1 MKEMVTTR
9 FAPSPTG
16 NLHIGGCRTLLYN
29 WLFAKKHNGKLI
41 LRIEDTDLKRSTDA
55 AIQNILE
62 GIKWLGLNWDDE
74 IAYQSANIN
83 RHREIAFQLLE
94 NGKAYKCYCT
104 EEELGEMR
112 EEAIKKKK
120 SAFYNNKW
128 RDREPNEK
136 DKNIKPVIRIKTPLG
151 GITEIND
158 SVQGTVR
165 FENEDLDDF
174 IILRSD
180 ESPTYLLASAVDDHD
195 MGVTH
200 IIRGDDHLNNA
211 ARQYHIFKAMNWK
224 IPEYTHIPLIHSP
237 DGAKLS
243 KRDGALSVSDYKS
256 EGFLSKAILNYLLR
270 LGWSY
275 GDKEYFSQDE
285 MIEYFDVKNIHKSPA
300 RLDHKKL
307 LSINSYYLNTES
319 DSAIIELISLSKG
332 VEIPIENQEKI
343 KLILEHVKT
352 KSKTLNELIE
362 LIEYL
367 LIARPPIIDSVMMEL
382 LNPEKIKLLDF
393 FYRDLSSIKDWSIQ
407 EITYLFE
414 KFTNDQNIKLIDIA
428 KPLRVALTGRIVPTG
443 IYELIYAL
451 GKEDTLTRISQHL
464 YK

>member
-1 MKEMVTTR
+1 MKEMVITR

-29 WLFAKKHNGKLI
+29 WLFAKKYNGKLI

-55 AIQNILE
+55 ALQNILE

-74 IAYQSANIN
+74 IAYQSDNIH
-83 RHREIAFQLLE
+83 RHREIAFQLLKE
-94 NGKAYKCYCT
+94 GKAYKCYCT
-104 EEELGEMR
+104 EEELIKMR

-120 SAFYNNKW
+120 SSFYNNKW
-128 RDREPNEK
+128 RDREPSEQ
-136 DKNIKPVIRIKTPLG
+136 DKNIKPVIRIKTPQG
-151 GITEIND
+151 GKTEIND
-158 SVQGTVR
+158 IVQGAVH

-195 MGVTH
+195 MGITH

-211 ARQYHIFKAMNWK
+211 ARQHHIFKAMSWK
-224 IPEYTHIPLIHSP
+224 IPEYTHIPLIHSS
-237 DGAKLS
+237 DGTKLS
-243 KRDGALSVSDYKS
+243 KRDGALSISDYKS

-275 GDKEYFSQDE
+275 GDKEYFSEDE
-285 MIEYFDVKNIHKSPA
+285 MIKYFDVKNIHKSPA
-300 RLDHKKL
+300 RLDNKKL
-307 LSINSYYLNTES
+307 LSINSYYLNAES
-319 DSAIIELISLSKG
+319 EDTIIELISQSKG
-332 VEIPIENQEKI
+332 VGIPIENQEKI

-367 LIARPPIIDSVMMEL
+367 LMARPPIIDSNMMEI
-382 LNPEKIKLLDF
+382 LNSEKIKLLDF

-428 KPLRVALTGRIVPTG
+428 KPLRIALTGRIVPTG

>member
-1 MKEMVTTR
+1 MKEMVITR

-55 AIQNILE
+55 ALQNILE

-83 RHREIAFQLLE
+83 RHREIALQLLE

-224 IPEYTHIPLIHSP
+224 IPEYTHIPLIHSS

-382 LNPEKIKLLDF
+382 LNSEKIKLLDF

-428 KPLRVALTGRIVPTG
+428 KPLRIVLTGRIVPTG